1 MNLSVEEKL
10 KKLFKIL
17 FLITF
22 AITSANAMKQDE
34 IQTVMTKKIDN
45 VLTILEQKNLP
56 INKKGEQIIKIIDE
70 VFDYELMARI
80 ALGKETWDTLS
91 EQKQKEFTKIFETKL
106 KNSYIEKLELY
117 NDQKVKILGLNPYK
131 NARLQLETE
140 LLGKEGT
147 YKINYNFYNK
157 SKDSEQWLIYDVDLV
172 GVSIIQ
178 TYRQQFAGLLKEKTF
193 DEMLVLLE
201 NPDKK

>member
-1 MNLSVEEKL
+1 MKL
-10 KKLFKIL
+10 KNLFKIL
-17 FLITF
+17 LLVGFI
-22 AITSANAMKQDE
+22 ITSANALKQDE
-34 IQTVMTKKIDN
+34 IQVIMTKKIDN
-45 VLTILEQKNLP
+45 VLSILEQKSLP

-80 ALGKETWDTLS
+80 ALGKETWDTLN

-157 SKDSEQWLIYDVDLV
+157 SKDNIEQWLIYDVDLV

-178 TYRQQFAGLLKEKTF
+178 TYRQQFAGLLKEKSF
-193 DEMLVLLE
+193 DQMLALLE
-201 NPDKK
+201 NPNTK

>member
-1 MNLSVEEKL
+1 MKL
-10 KKLFKIL
+10 ESLFKVLLLIIIL
-17 FLITF
+17 
-22 AITSANAMKQDE
+22 ITSANAMKQDE
-34 IQTVMTKKIDN
+34 IQAVMTKKIND

-56 INKKGEQIIKIIDE
+56 ISKKGDQIIKIIDE

-80 ALGKETWDTLS
+80 ALGKETWDTLT
-91 EQKQKEFTKIFETKL
+91 EQKQKDFTKIFETKL

-117 NDQKVKILGLNPYK
+117 NDQKVKIIGLNPYK

-140 LLGKEGT
+140 LLGKEGI

-178 TYRQQFAGLLKEKTF
+178 TYRQQFSGLLKEKTF

-201 NPDKK
+201 KANTK

>member
-1 MNLSVEEKL
+1 MKL
-10 KKLFKIL
+10 KNLFKIL

-22 AITSANAMKQDE
+22 AITSASAMKQDE

-157 SKDSEQWLIYDVDLV
+157 SKDGEQWLIYDVDLV

-201 NPDKK
+201 KSNTK

>member
-1 MNLSVEEKL
+1 MKL
-10 KKLFKIL
+10 KNLFKIL
-17 FLITF
+17 SLMLF

-34 IQTVMTKKIDN
+34 IQNIMTKKIDN
-45 VLTILEQKNLP
+45 VLTILEQKNIP
-56 INKKGEQIIKIIDE
+56 FNKKGEQIIKIIDE

-117 NDQKVKILGLNPYK
+117 NDQKVKIIGLNPYK

-178 TYRQQFAGLLKEKTF
+178 TYRQQFSGLLKEKTF

-201 NPDKK
+201 NPNTK

>member
-1 MNLSVEEKL
+1 MQIKS
-10 KKLFKIL
+10 LFKIL
-17 FLITF
+17 LLITF
-22 AITSANAMKQDE
+22 TLTSANAMKQDE
-34 IQTVMTKKIDN
+34 IKTVMTKKIDN
-45 VLTILEQKNLP
+45 VLAILEQKNLP
-56 INKKGEQIIKIIDE
+56 INQKGQEIIKIIDE

-80 ALGKETWDTLS
+80 ALGKETWDTLN

-117 NDQKVKILGLNPYK
+117 NDQKVKIIGLNPYNK
-131 NARLQLETE
+131 TRLQLETE
-140 LLGKEGT
+140 LLGKDGI

-178 TYRQQFAGLLKEKTF
+178 TYRQQFAGLLKEKSF

-201 NPDKK
+201 DTNKK

>member
-1 MNLSVEEKL
+1 MKL
-10 KKLFKIL
+10 KNLFKIL
-17 FLITF
+17 LLVGFI
-22 AITSANAMKQDE
+22 ITSANALKQDE
-34 IQTVMTKKIDN
+34 IQVIMTKKIDN
-45 VLTILEQKNLP
+45 VLSILEQKSLP

-80 ALGKETWDTLS
+80 ALGKETWDTLN

-157 SKDSEQWLIYDVDLV
+157 SKDNIEQWLIYDVDLV

-178 TYRQQFAGLLKEKTF
+178 TYRQQFSGLLKEKTF

>member
-1 MNLSVEEKL
+1 MKL
-10 KKLFKIL
+10 KNLFKIL
-17 FLITF
+17 LLVGFI
-22 AITSANAMKQDE
+22 ITSANALKQDE
-34 IQTVMTKKIDN
+34 IEDTMTKKIDN
-45 VLTILEQKNLP
+45 VLMILEQKNLP
-56 INKKGEQIIKIIDE
+56 TNKKGEQIIKIIDK
-70 VFDYELMARI
+70 VFNNELMARI
-80 ALGKETWDTLS
+80 ALNKETWDTLS
-91 EQKQKEFTKIFETKL
+91 EQKQKEFTKIFENKL

-117 NDQKVKILGLNPYK
+117 NDQKVKIVGLNPYNK
-131 NARLQLETE
+131 NRLQLETE
-140 LLGKEGT
+140 LLGKEGI

>member
-1 MNLSVEEKL
+1 MKL
-10 KKLFKIL
+10 KNLFKIL
-17 FLITF
+17 LLVGFI
-22 AITSANAMKQDE
+22 ITSANALKQDE
-34 IQTVMTKKIDN
+34 IQVIMTKKIDN
-45 VLTILEQKNLP
+45 VLSILEQKSLP

-80 ALGKETWDTLS
+80 ALGKETWDTLN

-106 KNSYIEKLELY
+106 KNSYTEKLELY
-117 NDQKVKILGLNPYK
+117 NDQKVKILNLKPYNK
-131 NARLQLETE
+131 TRLQLESE
-140 LLGKEGT
+140 LVGKEGV
-147 YKINYNFYNK
+147 YQINYNFYNK

-193 DEMLVLLE
+193 DEMLTLLE
-201 NPDKK
+201 NSNTK

>member
-1 MNLSVEEKL
+1 MKL
-10 KKLFKIL
+10 KNLFK
-17 FLITF
+17 FLLLVGFI
-22 AITSANAMKQDE
+22 ITSANALKQDE
-34 IQTVMTKKIDN
+34 IQVIMTKKIDN
-45 VLTILEQKNLP
+45 VLSILEQKSLP

-80 ALGKETWDTLS
+80 ALGKETWDTLN

-157 SKDSEQWLIYDVDLV
+157 SKDNIEQWLIYDVDLV

-201 NPDKK
+201 KSNTK

>member
-1 MNLSVEEKL
+1 MKL
-10 KKLFKIL
+10 KNLFKIL
-17 FLITF
+17 LLVGFI
-22 AITSANAMKQDE
+22 ITSANALKQDE
-34 IQTVMTKKIDN
+34 IQVIMTKKIDN
-45 VLTILEQKNLP
+45 VLAILEQKNLP

-80 ALGKETWDTLS
+80 ALGKETWDTLN

-157 SKDSEQWLIYDVDLV
+157 SKDNIEQWLIYDVDLV

>member
-1 MNLSVEEKL
+1 MKL
-10 KKLFKIL
+10 KNLFKIL

>member
-1 MNLSVEEKL
+1 MKL
-10 KKLFKIL
+10 KKLFNIL

>member
-1 MNLSVEEKL
+1 MKL
-10 KKLFKIL
+10 KNLFKIL
-17 FLITF
+17 LLVGFI
-22 AITSANAMKQDE
+22 ITSANALKQDE
-34 IQTVMTKKIDN
+34 IQVIMTKKIDN
-45 VLTILEQKNLP
+45 VLAILEQKNLP

-80 ALGKETWDTLS
+80 ALGKETWDTLN

-140 LLGKEGT
+140 LLGKDGV

-178 TYRQQFAGLLKEKTF
+178 TYRQQFTGLLKEKTF
-193 DEMLVLLE
+193 DEMIALLE
-201 NPDKK
+201 NEK

>member
-1 MNLSVEEKL
+1 MKL
-10 KKLFKIL
+10 KDLFKIL
-17 FLITF
+17 LLVGFI
-22 AITSANAMKQDE
+22 ITSANALKQDE
-34 IQTVMTKKIDN
+34 IQVIMTKKIDN
-45 VLTILEQKNLP
+45 VLSILEQKSLP

-80 ALGKETWDTLS
+80 ALGKETWDTLN

-157 SKDSEQWLIYDVDLV
+157 SKDGEQWLIYDVDLV

-201 NPDKK
+201 NPNTK